1 MSPCCIL
8 RLTMKTLQIGNDW
21 PEERVGGLNRY
32 YVELLRHLPQ
42 TGTQVSGLVVG
53 SPAVVKQTKGAVQA
67 FARRTDSLPRRML
80 LARRAAVAQLR
91 GGNIDLIASHFALY
105 GVALADWA
113 GRVPTVVH
121 FHGPWAAESNV
132 EGAGSPARWF
142 KQALERSIY
151 QRAGRLIVLSKAFQ
165 SELVSHF
172 GVDEGLT
179 RVVPGGIDTERFNI
193 ASTRAKARE
202 KLGWPTDRPILLA
215 VRRLVRR
222 MGLENLIDA
231 MERVSEASPESLL
244 LIGGSGPLADE
255 LRARVQER
263 KLESRVRLLGRIEEA
278 DLPTA
283 YRAADFTVVPTQSL
297 EGFGMITLESL
308 ASGTPVLVTPV
319 GGLPEVVQPFSPD
332 CVFGDT
338 STTEIAAVLAEVL
351 GGRRRLPSEEACR
364 AYAVDR
370 FAWPRIASEVRD
382 VYTEALR

>member
-1 MSPCCIL
+1 
-8 RLTMKTLQIGNDW
+8 MKTLQIGNDW

-32 YVELLRHLPQ
+32 YVELLRHLPP
-42 TGTQVSGLVVG
+42 TGTEVSGLVVG
-53 SPAVVKQTKGAVQA
+53 SPAVAEQTGGTVRA
-67 FARRTDSLPRRML
+67 FARRTDPLPKRMY
-80 LARRAAVAQLR
+80 LARQAAVAQLR
-91 GGNIDLIASHFALY
+91 SGRIDLIASHFALY
-105 GVALADWA
+105 GVPLVDWA
-113 GRVPTVVH
+113 GKIPTVVH

-151 QRAGRLIVLSKAFQ
+151 SRANRLIVLSRAFQ
-165 SELVSHF
+165 RELVSRF
-172 GVDEGLT
+172 RIDEGLT
-179 RVVPGGIDTERFNI
+179 RVVPGGIDTARFNV
-193 ASTRAKARE
+193 AMSRAQARE

-231 MERVSEASPESLL
+231 MERVATANPDALL
-244 LIGGSGPLADE
+244 FIGGSGPLSEE
-255 LRARVQER
+255 LRARIGER
-263 KLESRVRLLGRIEEA
+263 ALGTRVRLLGRIAEE

-319 GGLPEVVQPFSPD
+319 GGLPEVVQPFAPE
-332 CVFGDT
+332 CVFRDT
-338 STTEIAAVLAEVL
+338 STAELAGVLAEVL
-351 GGRRRLPSEEACR
+351 GGQRRLPSEEACR